1 MERVCDDAFR
11 CTRLVEV
18 LVKQGQEVRP
28 FMSRRG
34 KAASWLLRSTNLRL
48 LLGSDWRCRYV
59 HACCLFFFF
68 ARFDSRLRVRRS
80 SLWLGLRCQICPVS
94 WGRCGS
100 TGPSSPRR
108 FATSWRRAEP
118 IRRNAGTASPKPGEE
133 ENCGGKWL
141 RSPRNHKPD
150 TGKTDFS
157 HPRPFSLYTE
167 SQYRLKYP
175 EISSEWKCILCCLE
189 F

>member
-1 MERVCDDAFR
+1 MHLGVSDLWKSWWNRDRKSGPLWAEEEKWLLDCFGVQTFPYCWHQTGDAGM
-11 CTRLVEV
+11 CTR
-18 LVKQGQEVRP
+18 
-28 FMSRRG
+28 
-34 KAASWLLRSTNLRL
+34 AA
-48 LLGSDWRCRYV
+48 C
-59 HACCLFFFF
+59 F
-68 ARFDSRLRVRRS
+68 ARFDFHLKVHKT

-100 TGPSSPRR
+100 TGPSSLRR
-108 FATSWRRAEP
+108 FATSWRRGEP

-133 ENCGGKWL
+133 ENCCGKSL

-167 SQYRLKYP
+167 SQYRPKYP